1 MVLDEPPEM
10 LGGLLA
16 PRPYRRQLVMRCK
29 KHWLGYGVR
38 KYENGS
44 RSSRLLPCSMSM
56 CKKGVR
62 QTQRGVVN
70 LYPNP

>member
-1 MVLDEPPEM
+1 MMPDEPLEV

-38 KYENGS
+38 KDENGS
-44 RSSRLLPCSMSM
+44 RSSRLLPCIMSM

-62 QTQRGVVN
+62 QTQRVVN